1 MLKRTLTAI
10 ALIAVTSLAASAR
23 EPVVIKAKA
32 SADKD
37 QSRIVS
43 DALLKPQKFVDY
55 LASETP

>member
-32 SADKD
+32 TTDKD

-43 DALLKPQKFVDY
+43 DTSLKPQKFVDY
-55 LASETP
+55 IGAEQP